1 MISFDEIKTLD
12 NLTNTDK
19 NNCVIHSNLIIGT
32 NYLKNIDNDYRNC
45 IGIRSG
51 IIKNYRYKAIEL
63 LNECSNFGKNLY
75 DLYKNNFK
83 LYKPETIELDSETI
97 EIDGKSYEIDS
108 EIIEF
113 VSLMKKGLPYIKD
126 NKATELISI
135 FIDWFNSY
143 GFPITPKIVGIEEN
157 IILEFSDLLNLRNQF
172 LILYLFYSFYT
183 DLNFVCY
190 EYYTTYATSQKKEY
204 SLTSSIRNINNLGSL
219 IFDNF
224 SKLENDFYKQDY
236 LKKQNYFENI
246 RKRLL
251 LKINYYT
258 NIFNIKIQRHLVYTE
273 KECKEI
279 YISDNLF
286 DLAWNTFLDIL
297 KYNEKICNIKK
308 CIDCG
313 SSYISNG
320 NNSKRCPKCSE
331 KYNNSK
337 ESQNKKNEIIDYIIE
352 ISKKIKISN
361 LDKDLQNRINEII
374 SLNNKRKSR
383 DKYTYSKKEIHK
395 VKQLLEIELKK
406 SGLI

>member
-12 NLTNTDK
+12 NLTNTNK
-19 NNCVIHSNLIIGT
+19 NNCVIHSKVFVGN
-32 NYLKNIDNDYRNC
+32 NYLINIDNNYKNC
-45 IGIRSG
+45 IGVRTG
-51 IIKNYRYKAIEL
+51 ISKNYRYKAIEL
-63 LNECSNFGKNLY
+63 LKECSKLGKKIY

-83 LYKPETIELDSETI
+83 LYRPETIELDGETI
-97 EIDGKSYEIDS
+97 KVDDKVFEIDS

-113 VSLMKKGLPYIKD
+113 ISLMKKWLPYIED
-126 NKATELISI
+126 NKNTELLPI
-135 FIDWFNSY
+135 FIDWFKSY

-190 EYYTTYATSQKKEY
+190 EYYTTYATSQEKEY
-204 SLTSSIRNINNLGSL
+204 SLSSSIRNINNLGSL

-224 SKLENDFYKQDY
+224 SRLENDFYKQDY
-236 LKKQNYFENI
+236 SKKQNYLENI
-246 RKRLL
+246 RKRLF

-286 DLAWNTFLDIL
+286 DLAWNTFIDIL
-297 KYNEKICNIKK
+297 KYNEKISNVKK
-308 CIDCG
+308 CVKCG
-313 SSYISNG
+313 NSYISTG
-320 NNSKRCPKCSE
+320 NNSKRCPECKE
-331 KYNNSK
+331 KHNSNK
-337 ESQNKKNEIIDYIIE
+337 TSQDDKSKTIDYIIE
-352 ISKKIKISN
+352 ISQKIKIPN

-374 SLNNKRKSR
+374 SLNNKGKSR
-383 DKYTYSKKEIHK
+383 EKYNYSKTKIDNTKED
-395 VKQLLEIELKK
+395 LDIELKK

>member
-12 NLTNTDK
+12 NLTNTNK
-19 NNCVIHSNLIIGT
+19 NNCVIHSKVFVGN
-32 NYLKNIDNDYRNC
+32 NYLINIDNNYKNC
-45 IGIRSG
+45 IGVRTG
-51 IIKNYRYKAIEL
+51 ISKNYRYKAIEL
-63 LNECSNFGKNLY
+63 LKECSKLGKKIY

-83 LYKPETIELDSETI
+83 LYRPETIELDGETI
-97 EIDGKSYEIDS
+97 KVDDKVFEIDS

-113 VSLMKKGLPYIKD
+113 ISLMKKGLPYIED
-126 NKATELISI
+126 NKNTELLPI
-135 FIDWFNSY
+135 FIDWFKSY

-190 EYYTTYATSQKKEY
+190 EYYTTYATSQEKKY
-204 SLTSSIRNINNLGSL
+204 SLSSSIRNINNLGSL

-224 SKLENDFYKQDY
+224 SRLENDFYKQDY
-236 LKKQNYFENI
+236 SKKQNYLENI
-246 RKRLL
+246 RKRLF

-286 DLAWNTFLDIL
+286 DLAWNTFIDIL
-297 KYNEKICNIKK
+297 KYNEKISNVKK
-308 CIDCG
+308 CVECG
-313 SSYISNG
+313 NSYISTG
-320 NNSKRCPKCSE
+320 NNSQRCPECKE
-331 KYNNSK
+331 KHNSNK
-337 ESQNKKNEIIDYIIE
+337 TSQDDKSKTIDYIIE
-352 ISKKIKISN
+352 ISKKIKIAN
-361 LDKDLQNRINEII
+361 LNKDLQNRINEII
-374 SLNNKRKSR
+374 SLNNKGKSR
-383 DKYTYSKKEIHK
+383 DKYEYSKKKIDK
-395 VKQLLEIELKK
+395 TKKDLDIELKK